1 MNHSSSFSFLS
12 EWKKG
17 HHFQKQKD
25 ALFLGFSFSFAFL
38 LTLGVNTPLLADMD
52 ITIIPTTGAL
62 GRAFQTGDFSFELI
76 LLFGLHLI
84 KLGAT
89 LSGVVYMLMNVYAGF
104 QYIVKA
110 SSGDKES
117 ASQMMMNAFYGFA
130 LAIMSWIFMD
140 IFISFVMS

>member
-1 MNHSSSFSFLS
+1 MNHITSIPSVSSH
-12 EWKKG
+12 KKNTR
-17 HHFQKQKD
+17 FQKEKN
-25 ALFLGFSFSFAFL
+25 ALFLGFSFSFAML
-38 LTLGVNTPLLADMD
+38 LTVGVNTPLLANMD

-89 LSGVVYMLMNVYAGF
+89 LSGVVYMFMNVYAGF
-104 QYIVKA
+104 QYIIKA

-117 ASQMMMNAFYGFA
+117 ASQIMMNAFYGFT
-130 LAIMSWIFMD
+130 LAVMSWIIMD
-140 IFISFVMS
+140 IFISFVMN